1 MADPLIPII
10 QKTFDFNVARLD
22 ALRITLRL
30 AHRLHFLSHSGYEML
45 SQDLCQALPTL
56 LHAEQTLDGGTV
68 LPGFSVSLQELFTEL
83 DRRGL
88 D

>member
-1 MADPLIPII
+1 MANPLIPII

-30 AHRLHFLSHSGYEML
+30 AHRLHVLSHSGYEML

-68 LPGFSVSLQELFTEL
+68 LPGFCASLHELFAEL
-83 DRRGL
+83 DR
-88 D
+88 